1 MIICGRDSWTKL
13 KLIGNGGSSKVYKAE
28 VCSNKQSIAVKEIFR
43 DDLSDR
49 QIEDLRKEFNIVK
62 ELNHINII
70 KYLYIFEG
78 SNKLYMCLEYADRGC
93 LRQFYLKKGPL
104 NEGQASNC
112 MRQLLRGLEFIH
124 SKGIAHRDIKAANL
138 LLNCEGTIKLAD
150 FGSCKPFDIESSTSE
165 LKGTPQ
171 WMAPEVIKGLQL
183 TIGWIKADIWSVG
196 CTLVEVITGKIP
208 YFYYE
213 NPMTAMFHIAN
224 GKLPLSEDYFD
235 LSSRA
240 KDFVLS
246 CCALNPNLRKDVKDL
261 LSMQF
266 VSICSPLLSPP
277 SHNLIYS
284 SVEFNSG
291 SFLNTSSQNKENQTE
306 NCDNNKI
313 RSINK
318 NSSNIK

>member
-1 MIICGRDSWTKL
+1 MIISGRGSWTKL
-13 KLIGNGGSSKVYKAE
+13 KLIGNGGSSKVYEAE
-28 VCSNKQSIAVKEIFR
+28 VSSNRQSIAVKEIFR

-78 SNKLYMCLEYADRGC
+78 PNKLYMCLEYADRGC

-112 MRQLLRGLEFIH
+112 MRQLLTGLEFIH

-138 LLNCEGTIKLAD
+138 LLNSEGTIKLAD
-150 FGSCKPFDIESSTSE
+150 FGSCKPFDIESSTNE

-171 WMAPEVIKGLQL
+171 WMAPEVIKGLKL
-183 TIGWIKADIWSVG
+183 TTGWIKADIWSVG
-196 CTLVEVITGKIP
+196 CTLVEVLTGKIP

-224 GKLPLSEDYFD
+224 GKLPIEDYFD
-235 LSSRA
+235 LSRRA
-240 KDFVLS
+240 KAFVLN
-246 CCALNPNLRKDVKDL
+246 CCALNPNLRQDVKDL

-284 SVEFNSG
+284 SVEFNFG
-291 SFLNTSSQNKENQTE
+291 SFLDINNQNKENLTD
-306 NCDNNKI
+306 CCNNKI
-313 RSINK
+313 SSINK
-318 NSSNIK
+318 NLSKTFNF